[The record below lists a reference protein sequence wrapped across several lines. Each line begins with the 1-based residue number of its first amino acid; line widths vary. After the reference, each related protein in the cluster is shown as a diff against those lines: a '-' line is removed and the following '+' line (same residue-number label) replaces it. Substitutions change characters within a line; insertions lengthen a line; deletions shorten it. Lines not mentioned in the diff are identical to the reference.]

1 MNWIYLPTG
10 FSCRTRKEMKD
21 YLGKVS
27 FFNVALKKKEIIY
40 LTETNYIADDEL
52 QENKQQNCRSIITF

>member
-1 MNWIYLPTG
+1 
-10 FSCRTRKEMKD
+10 MKD

-52 QENKQQNCRSIITF
+52 QETEQQNCRGIITF

>member
-27 FFNVALKKKEIIY
+27 FFRAALKRNEIIFI
-40 LTETNYIADDEL
+40 TDSNCIAYDEL
-52 QENKQQNCRSIITF
+52 QETEQQNCRGIITF